1 MSEEKIIN
9 NSKTEVQDM
18 AFLVVTP
25 EKVGVSTSIDN
36 IISAMGESLK
46 NPGAEVIVKSG
57 EKKTLLRLEQK
68 ILGMDRIIAM
78 ENGILEFPDLPEAE
92 LLLNR
97 YEQGERKAL
106 PQILRKL

>member
-1 MSEEKIIN
+1 MTEKKIVI

-46 NPGAEVIVKSG
+46 SPGAEVIVKSG
-57 EKKTLLRLEQK
+57 EKTALLRLEQK
-68 ILGMDRIIAM
+68 ILGMDRIVAM
-78 ENGILEFPDLPEAE
+78 ENGILEFPDLPEEE

-106 PQILRKL
+106 PQIFRKL